1 MNNTKQVYTKSN
13 QMLKSFEQAQ
23 AKVIKELESE
33 PADNGMHAQWLRT
46 QIQYAK
52 QMTVESMHEILKTNP
67 SGVTDESANHG
78 VATMI
83 QSSMK

>member
-1 MNNTKQVYTKSN
+1 MPT
-13 QMLKSFEQAQ
+13 SFEQAQ

-46 QIQYAK
+46 QIHYAK
-52 QMTVESMHEILKTNP
+52 QMTEQTMREILQTNP

-78 VATMI
+78 VAKMI